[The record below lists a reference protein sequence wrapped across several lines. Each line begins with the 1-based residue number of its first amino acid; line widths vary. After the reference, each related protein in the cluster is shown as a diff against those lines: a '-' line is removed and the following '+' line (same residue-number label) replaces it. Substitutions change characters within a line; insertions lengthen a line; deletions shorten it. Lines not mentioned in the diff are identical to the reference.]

1 MGQRC
6 FPEEGTGKAR
16 VIGRLS
22 RIFLVLPSLVLPSLP
37 AAHSGLWLPCRD
49 RIQES
54 TPAAAFYWCVS
65 YTLHSSN
72 PTGAHFHMRKV
83 LNCSLSVY
91 RSEIRKQRK
100 KSQSSHASLNG
111 QHCSTSV
118 NLCMSSAPSRAPGRE
133 PQLQC
138 LLYITRGFC
147 LYLIEI
153 ESW

>member
-49 RIQES
+49 RIRDI
-54 TPAAAFYWCVS
+54 TPAAAFYWCAS

-72 PTGAHFHMRKV
+72 PTGAHFHMCKV

-91 RSEIRKQRK
+91 RSEIRKQWK
-100 KSQSSHASLNG
+100 KKPELTRITERTALQHLCQPLYELSPQQS
-111 QHCSTSV
+111 
-118 NLCMSSAPSRAPGRE
+118 
-133 PQLQC
+133 
-138 LLYITRGFC
+138 TRP
-147 LYLIEI
+147 
-153 ESW
+153 